1 MDSSGNH
8 AENLT
13 NSESEAEATPAWSP
27 DRSRIAFYR
36 DGQIWAMDPDGTDQ
50 TNLTDDPAGG
60 GDPAWS
66 PDGDQIAFTRCGEFC
81 SIWVMDADGSNQSPL
96 TNQVGTDNVDSRPA
110 WSPDGTKIAFNSNRD
125 STPELGI
132 DDIWVMDADGSNETN
147 LTNTLDPAD
156 GEGKPA
162 WSPDGD
168 KIAYSALPDGG
179 DWEIYVMDADG
190 TDQTNITD
198 NEEFDVDPTWSA
210 DGSKIAFHSLR
221 GGDDAGEIYV
231 MDANGSG
238 QTNLTEHEA
247 NDTSPDWSTIP

>member
-1 MDSSGNH
+1 
-8 AENLT
+8 
-13 NSESEAEATPAWSP
+13 
-27 DRSRIAFYR
+27 
-36 DGQIWAMDPDGTDQ
+36 
-50 TNLTDDPAGG
+50 
-60 GDPAWS
+60 
-66 PDGDQIAFTRCGEFC
+66 
-81 SIWVMDADGSNQSPL
+81 
-96 TNQVGTDNVDSRPA
+96 
-110 WSPDGTKIAFNSNRD
+110 
-125 STPELGI
+125 
-132 DDIWVMDADGSNETN
+132 MDADGSNETN

-231 MDANGSG
+231 MDVQRQRADEPDRARGERHVSRLVDDPVGNRLAS
-238 QTNLTEHEA
+238 
-247 NDTSPDWSTIP
+247 SPARSTGRPGGGT